1 MDNESKKE
9 KITSIVLEKK
19 IFFKYL
25 KNKDRAKREQNVK
38 DRSNRDFCQK

>member
-19 IFFKYL
+19 NSSTS

>member
-19 IFFKYL
+19 FFKYL